1 MPRDF
6 SAGRPAP
13 GAKAASSNPFTAWI
27 QARKERRREAQ
38 EQASRMITNQLAK
51 NETTI
56 IDQLS
61 SVDFL
66 HSQLPKKE
74 LEQKSR
80 PNQPCCDLEFASRS
94 IVHALLSNPQTIKI
108 DIRKLDEKMLT
119 LAMLFKQSVEQG
131 DTRAA
136 YAAKGALVR
145 AVRDIRS
152 RVPQDQ
158 PELARQ
164 FVELNA
170 KYLEEWVTLVSLAQV
185 ADHTK
190 KNVESQRALSEAEK
204 EDLEHTIDKLS
215 DQIQENPAYN
225 QAFYVIYQN
234 DSPEDR
240 ANWTQEQNEVHRL
253 MVELAI
259 KQVTLKLSDQ
269 LLRQREI
276 DLSVKEAQVEA
287 LNVKLAGVPIVAD
300 PDLMNKF
307 RENIDE
313 LFDQLAA
320 SDAEIDEMLKL
331 MDDIEGRIDQMNN
344 APGRTREKEIAAEQ
358 AAAVVEK
365 IKRRQEVES
374 GELASETPKRLKE
387 MGILSKAE
395 LAEQQRRVQEELLR
409 AEEELSRDLEAGVR
423 DGQVLYN

>member
-27 QARKERRREAQ
+27 QARKERRQEAQ

-66 HSQLPKKE
+66 HSRLPKKE

-94 IVHALLSNPQTIKI
+94 IVHALLANPQTIKI

-131 DTRAA
+131 DSRAA

-152 RVPQDQ
+152 RIPQDQ
-158 PELARQ
+158 PELAKQ

-170 KYLEEWVTLVSLAQV
+170 KYLEEWITLVSLAQV
-185 ADHTK
+185 ADQTK
-190 KNVESQRALSEAEK
+190 KNVDAQRALSEAEK
-204 EDLEHTIDKLS
+204 ENLERTIDGLWG
-215 DQIQENPAYN
+215 QIQENPSYTE
-225 QAFYVIYQN
+225 AFHDIYKN
-234 DSPEDR
+234 DTPEAR
-240 ANWTQEQNEVHRL
+240 ANWTEVQREVHKL
-253 MVELAI
+253 MIELRM
-259 KQVTLKLSDQ
+259 KRVTSTLTDQ
-269 LLRQREI
+269 LLHQQEI

-287 LNVKLAGVPIVAD
+287 LNARLAGVPIVAD
-300 PDLMNKF
+300 PNLMNKF
-307 RENIDE
+307 QENIDE

-331 MDDIEGRIDQMNN
+331 MDDIEGRIKQLNS
-344 APGRTREKEIAAEQ
+344 APGFTRAQEIAAEE
-358 AAAVVEK
+358 AAAVIEE
-365 IKRRQEVES
+365 IKRRQDVES
-374 GELASETPKRLKE
+374 GELASKAPKHLKD
-387 MGILSKAE
+387 MGILSKEE
-395 LAEQQRRVQEELLR
+395 LAERLRELQEAQLR
-409 AEEELSRDLEAGVR
+409 AEEELNQTLEASVQE
-423 DGQVLYN
+423 GQVLYN